1 MGRGGPSGYRLL
13 AWRGGARFHVPAGLV
28 GGFCLTTTRVP
39 DRTRATATAPIRDIV
54 GHVTGSITGF
64 ITGCLTETIATPA
77 APPRTRSR
85 VPHDVVGT
93 LSGIRRGHQ
102 R

>member
-39 DRTRATATAPIRDIV
+39 DRTHATIRDIV

-64 ITGCLTETIATPA
+64 ITGCLTETIAPPA

-93 LSGIRRGHQ
+93 LSGIRCGHQ

>member
-39 DRTRATATAPIRDIV
+39 DRTHATIRDIV

-64 ITGCLTETIATPA
+64 ITGCLTETIAPPCRTAPDTEPGTARRGWDAFGDPMRTPA
-77 APPRTRSR
+77 LTP
-85 VPHDVVGT
+85 
-93 LSGIRRGHQ
+93 
-102 R
+102 